1 MAEAKGRRPLPSKRA
16 SGRPRRATSFY
27 RQVLSEAER
36 LALPEA
42 EEIQGLD
49 QEIALLRV
57 KLRTAL
63 EERPEDL
70 KLMLKGIELLVRALS
85 TRYRLPRQSQ
95 EDLSEAIRGVL
106 REVGG
111 PLFPE
116 LLGDAA

>member
-1 MAEAKGRRPLPSKRA
+1 MAKGEARRRSTRPARFY
-16 SGRPRRATSFY
+16 GRS
-27 RQVLSEAER
+27 LSEAER

-42 EEIQGLD
+42 EEIDGLD

-63 EERPEDL
+63 EQRPEDL

-95 EDLSEAIRGVL
+95 EDLSEAIRDAL
-106 REVGG
+106 RQVGG
-111 PLFPE
+111 PLYPE

>member
-1 MAEAKGRRPLPSKRA
+1 VAKGERRPP
-16 SGRPRRATSFY
+16 RPTRFY
-27 RQVLSEAER
+27 SRSLSEAER
-36 LALPEA
+36 LALPQA
-42 EEIQGLD
+42 EDIQGLD

-106 REVGG
+106 HEVGG
-111 PLFPE
+111 PLYPE